1 MSIVQELS
9 KCELF
14 SSLTKEELEPI
25 ASLGRI
31 ENYQAGENIFR
42 QGEQGNTIY
51 IIKEG
56 QVTLERSVD
65 LGDRTAQVTIAVLTT
80 GRALGCWLA
89 LLKEPHNLMS
99 SAFCN
104 RKTEVISLEG
114 PALRKILENNLPA
127 GFKVMEKLAHI
138 LRDRLWGVY
147 GAMEKL

>member
-1 MSIVQELS
+1 MNLVQELS

-25 ASLGRI
+25 ASLGRV
-31 ENYQAGENIFR
+31 ENYQAGETIFR

-56 QVTLERSVD
+56 QVTLGRSVD

-80 GRALGCWLA
+80 DRALGCWLA
-89 LLKEPHNLMS
+89 LLEEPHNLMS
-99 SAFCN
+99 SAVCN